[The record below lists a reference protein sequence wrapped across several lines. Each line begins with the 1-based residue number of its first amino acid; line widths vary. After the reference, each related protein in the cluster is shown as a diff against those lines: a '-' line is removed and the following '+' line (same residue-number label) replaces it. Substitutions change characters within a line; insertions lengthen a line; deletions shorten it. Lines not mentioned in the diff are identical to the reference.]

1 MGKNMGENN
10 SVDKETIEKLKKQ
23 IEKQETEIHN
33 LAILSMNKLRIFI
46 TGLTIL
52 ITGVVVFMTFFGIKS
67 MYDIGKTQRTMNAF
81 VQSVK
86 DSVGTVYKDI
96 TTIKEIFDKDYFD
109 FLIKQE
115 LVEEK
120 INDIERERTIIF
132 EKSENLNKAIR
143 EVNKRFTT
151 LIEEGTLKQIIPI
164 YTPRGSSV
172 SYKVYKYEPIYK
184 KSFPKN
190 ENFEALLFWG
200 EFRSTIAGDT
210 AYIKF
215 FATDRNDTLSTK
227 EIKVTTSEFTFIDD
241 TLDISNLRN
250 KPCEVG
256 YAIKTQENN
265 GGMLRNLTISIL
277 SRLPMKTEK

>member
-1 MGKNMGENN
+1 MGENN

-120 INDIERERTIIF
+120 INDIERERTAIK

-143 EVNKRFTT
+143 EVNDRLTSLT
-151 LIEEGTLKQIIPI
+151 EEGALKQILPI
-164 YTPRGSSV
+164 YTSRGGFEWFKA
-172 SYKVYKYEPIYK
+172 YNYEPIYD

-190 ENFEALLFWG
+190 DNYESLLFWG
-200 EFRSTIAGDT
+200 EFRSTIVGDT
-210 AYIKF
+210 AF
-215 FATDRNDTLSTK
+215 FRFYVTDKKDTLTGN
-227 EIKVTTSEFTFIDD
+227 EITVTSSEFKAIECN
-241 TLDISNLRN
+241 LDISKLMNTT
-250 KPCEVG
+250 CELGFAV
-256 YAIKTQENN
+256 KTQENN
-265 GGMLRNLTISIL
+265 KAELQNINVSVL
-277 SRLPMKTEK
+277 SRLPMRTKK

>member
-1 MGKNMGENN
+1 
-10 SVDKETIEKLKKQ
+10 
-23 IEKQETEIHN
+23 
-33 LAILSMNKLRIFI
+33 MNKDNFDEEKFEKKIEERDIKINAKIDKIRNFNMSNLRNFLTILAIFI
-46 TGLTIL
+46 TIAF
-52 ITGVVVFMTFFGIKS
+52 VFMGILGIKN
-67 MYDIGKTQRTMNAF
+67 IFEIAETQRTLNTL

-96 TTIKEIFDKDYFD
+96 TTIKENFDKDYFD